1 MSGSPITQD
10 YAIVKWTDN
19 TETAL
24 HNVRYM
30 GLTVSEGSAVSYG
43 VNCAVVKGSPT
54 DQIHYDQAIQ
64 ISKIRINSQSLLTIK
79 SNFFR

>member
-43 VNCAVVKGSPT
+43 VNCALVKGSPT
-54 DQIHYDQAIQ
+54 DQIHYDQAMNNLNIKTG
-64 ISKIRINSQSLLTIK
+64 SSL
-79 SNFFR
+79 F